1 MPGLKEEAWL
11 LAVVV
16 IRSPNRSQLSY
27 RWIVLSKRSI
37 SIHWMEQLVSL
48 VLVNWI
54 EIYPVDS
61 ADNAI
66 HRINL
71 YPRDNAIQFLKKQD
85 QA

>member
-16 IRSPNRSQLSY
+16 IRSPRENCNRSQLSY

-71 YPRDNAIQFLKKQD
+71 YPRGSD
-85 QA
+85 

>member
-1 MPGLKEEAWL
+1 MP
-11 LAVVV
+11 
-16 IRSPNRSQLSY
+16 
-27 RWIVLSKRSI
+27 SKRSI

-66 HRINL
+66 QRINL
-71 YPRDNAIQFLKKQD
+71 YPTGSD
-85 QA
+85 